1 MSCLKERG
9 IAQLQPLN
17 SKRVPPSDKYY
28 IISTPLYHF
37 GLQVDCLLHVE
48 KNEIAG
54 EGLKKAEMELEIVK
68 RLENAN

>member
-17 SKRVPPSDKYY
+17 SKRIPPSDKFY
-28 IISTPLYHF
+28 IIYTLYHF
-37 GLQVDCLLHVE
+37 GLQVGCLLHVE

>member
-17 SKRVPPSDKYY
+17 SKRIPSSDKYY
-28 IISTPLYHF
+28 IISTLYHF
-37 GLQVDCLLHVE
+37 GLQVE